1 MLTTGVSQLD
11 KRSPEVILE
20 PNENY
25 WDPAR
30 RPSSRIVFD
39 NIVSKSDALKSV
51 ASGDGKI
58 DVVTSLTPA
67 DAKAF
72 NGGDRAKIVSSPAK
86 TVLVAIFNENKPGSV
101 WANKALRQA
110 MNMAVDRDA
119 MIRDAAGG
127 YGMVIPAMIQP
138 GRYGFNKDIASYKL
152 DAAKAGP
159 VIKAANIPGNTVI
172 IAGGPD
178 DAPVVAA
185 LTKDL
190 AAVGLKVTAR
200 LGDAAVQGTDWD
212 LKVQFHFDWT
222 PEFPVGVVH
231 REFFGKDGGFRAMPV
246 DAGFDTL
253 YSELLKTEPSKQEP
267 IVRKVEQYVHDKA
280 DVLFLYSPNTLAA
293 VSNRVHFVPYETFML
308 ELAETGVNKKAS
320 SN

>member
-30 RPSSRIVFD
+30 RPSARIVFD
-39 NIVSKSDALKSV
+39 NIASKAEALRSV
-51 ASGDGKI
+51 AAGDGKVDI
-58 DVVTSLTPA
+58 VTSLTPA
-67 DAKAF
+67 EAKAF
-72 NGGDRAKIVSSPAK
+72 KGGDRAKIVSSPAK
-86 TVLVAIFNENKPGSV
+86 TLLVGIFNENKPGSV

-110 MNMAVDRDA
+110 MNMAVDRAA
-119 MIRDAAGG
+119 MVRDAAGG

-138 GRYGFNKDIASYKL
+138 GRFGFNKEVAAYKL

-178 DAPVVAA
+178 DGPVVAA

-190 AAVGLKVTAR
+190 AAVGLKVTSR
-200 LGDAAVQGTDWD
+200 LGDAAAQGTDWD
-212 LKVQFHFDWT
+212 IKLQFHFDWS
-222 PEFPVGVVH
+222 PAFPVGVVH

-246 DAGFDTL
+246 DAGFDAL
-253 YSELLKTEPSKQEP
+253 YTELLKTEPSKQEP

-280 DVLFLYSPNTLAA
+280 DVLFLYSPYTLAA

-308 ELAETGVNKKAS
+308 ELAETTVNKKAAQ
-320 SN
+320 N